1 MYELLVGLPP
11 YYANN
16 REELFHNIESAALKI
31 PSFISTE
38 GKNLLK
44 AVNNIYIDQSVA
56 PTQSCQEVGFR
67 KIGCRRN
74 QSTYILQRHQLG

>member
-16 REELFHNIESAALKI
+16 REELFNNIEKAALKI
-31 PSFISTE
+31 PTFISNE

-44 AVNNIYIDQSVA
+44 AVS
-56 PTQSCQEVGFR
+56 S
-67 KIGCRRN
+67 
-74 QSTYILQRHQLG
+74 